1 MTLGSDQEK
10 SGAGVGQTH
19 RIGEGI
25 ARVTEQVIIVGAGVA
40 GLTAALDLASRG
52 IPVVVIEKQAYPG
65 GKMRQVFPAGRGID
79 AGPTVFTLRR
89 IFDELL
95 DQAGTSLEAEIRMT
109 RLQVLA
115 RHTWDGGGTDTRNRL
130 DLFADVAAS
139 ADAIGTFAG
148 KAEAEGFVRFSEESS
163 RIFKTLYDP
172 FMRAQRPSPFGLAR
186 NAGLGNLA
194 ALLATRPFGSMW
206 DALGKHFRDPRLR
219 QLFGRYTTYCG
230 SSPFQA
236 PGTFMLVAHAEQEG
250 VWTLEGGMHALARM
264 LQGLAER
271 HGAVFRFNTGVEGVL
286 ASGGQV
292 TGIRLAGGEEMMA
305 SAVILNTDVSA
316 LAAGLLGQDVA
327 NASPPTSPSRR
338 SLSALTWCL
347 DIQTGGFPLTRHS
360 VFFSRDYKAEFDA
373 IFGQRTLPHDP
384 TVYVCAQDRGDDG
397 MNAGADRLL
406 VLVNAPADGDRD
418 GLTEAA
424 IAQCADRTF
433 ALMERCGLQIDRSKG
448 REILTG
454 PAEFNQL
461 FPASGGA
468 LYGPASHGWMA
479 SFQRSGARTRVPG
492 LYLTGG
498 SVHPAPG
505 VPMAAISG
513 RLAVS
518 AVLEDRVK
526 RA

>member
-1 MTLGSDQEK
+1 VEE
-10 SGAGVGQTH
+10 
-19 RIGEGI
+19 R
-25 ARVTEQVIIVGAGVA
+25 VIIVGAGVG

-52 IPVVVIEKQAYPG
+52 IRVTVIEKQPYPG

-109 RLQVLA
+109 KLAVLA
-115 RHTWDGGGTDTRNRL
+115 RHAWDGGGTDATNRL
-130 DLFADVAAS
+130 DLFADVKAS
-139 ADAIGTFAG
+139 ADAIGVFAG
-148 KAEAEGFVRFSEESS
+148 QSEAEGFLRFNAEAS
-163 RIFKTLYDP
+163 RIFNTLYAP
-172 FMRAQRPSPFGLAR
+172 FMRAQRPSPLGLAR

-194 ALLATRPFGSMW
+194 GLLATRPFGTMW
-206 DALGKHFRDPRLR
+206 TALGKHFHDPRLR

-236 PGTFMLVAHAEQEG
+236 PGTFMLVAHAEQAG
-250 VWTLEGGMHALARM
+250 VWTLEGGMHALALM
-264 LQGLAER
+264 LQRLAEK
-271 HGAVFRFNTGVEGVL
+271 HGAEFRFSQGVERLVVAGGKVSGV
-286 ASGGQV
+286 
-292 TGIRLAGGEEMMA
+292 RLANGEEITA
-305 SAVILNTDVSA
+305 DAVILNTDVSA
-316 LAAGLLGQDVA
+316 LGAGLLGKEVA
-327 NASPPTSPSRR
+327 QATPATPPARR

-347 DIQTGGFPLTRHS
+347 DTTTSGFPLTRHS
-360 VFFSRDYKAEFDA
+360 VFFSRDYEAEFKA
-373 IFGQRTLPHDP
+373 IFGERRLPHDP
-384 TVYVCAQDRGDDG
+384 TVYVCAQDRGDDSHNSG
-397 MNAGADRLL
+397 KDRLL

-418 GLTEAA
+418 TLSDGDIAA
-424 IAQCADRTF
+424 CGERTF
-433 ALMERCGLQIDRSKG
+433 ALMERCGLHVDRMG
-448 REILTG
+448 NAEVITG
-454 PAEFNQL
+454 PAGFNGL

-492 LYLTGG
+492 LYLAGG

-518 AVLEDRVK
+518 ALIDDLSRK
-526 RA
+526 ASS